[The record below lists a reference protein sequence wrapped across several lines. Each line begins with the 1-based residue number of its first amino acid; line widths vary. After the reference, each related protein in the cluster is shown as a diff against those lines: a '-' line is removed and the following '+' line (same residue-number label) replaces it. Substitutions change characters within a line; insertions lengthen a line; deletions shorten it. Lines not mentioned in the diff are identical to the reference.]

1 LPPRSGVVVYYAYT
15 MHPTFF
21 PTPDDFRGWLA
32 KHHTSIDELWVG
44 FYKKST
50 GRPSITWPESV
61 DEALCFGWID
71 GIRKTVDAEAYKIRF
86 TPRRAGSHWSRIN
99 LERVSVLIEE
109 GRMAPAG
116 LAAWKARDP
125 EKSARYSYERET
137 AALTKAQLAR
147 LKSNKAAWAFWEA
160 QPPGYRKQVTA
171 WVTSA
176 KKEETRRRRLDMLV
190 EDCANGLRIKQLR
203 RG

>member
-1 LPPRSGVVVYYAYT
+1 
-15 MHPTFF
+15 MDPTFF
-21 PTPDDFRGWLA
+21 PTPDDFRSWLA
-32 KHHTSIDELWVG
+32 ENHTVAAELWVG
-44 FYKKST
+44 FHRKAT
-50 GRPSITWPESV
+50 GKPSLTWPESV

-71 GIRKTVDAEAYKIRF
+71 GIRKTVDGEAYKIRF
-86 TPRRAGSHWSRIN
+86 TPRRAGSHWSRVN
-99 LERVSVLIEE
+99 LERVSVLIEG
-109 GRMAPAG
+109 GRMTPAG
-116 LAAWKARDP
+116 MAAWEARDP

-137 AALTKAQLAR
+137 AALTRRQLAR
-147 LKSNKAAWAFWEA
+147 LKKNKTAWTFWEA

-176 KKEETRRRRLDMLV
+176 KKEETRERRLGTLI

>member
-1 LPPRSGVVVYYAYT
+1 
-15 MHPTFF
+15 MDPTFF

-32 KHHTSIDELWVG
+32 EHHESAAELWVG
-44 FYKKST
+44 FYRKST
-50 GRPSITWPESV
+50 GRPSLTWPESV

-71 GIRKTVDAEAYKIRF
+71 GIRKSVDQTAYKIRF
-86 TPRRAGSHWSRIN
+86 TPRRSGSHWSRVN
-99 LERVSVLIEE
+99 LERVVVLIEE

-116 LAAWKARDP
+116 MVAYEAGDP
-125 EKSARYSYERET
+125 EKSARYAYERET

-147 LKSNKAAWAFWEA
+147 LKANGDAWAFWQA
-160 QPPGYRKQVTA
+160 QPPGYRKQVTV

-176 KKEETRRRRLDMLV
+176 KREETRERRLDTLIG
-190 EDCANGLRIKQLR
+190 DCANGQRIKQLR